1 MFCLF
6 VVCFVVCFLC
16 VFVVAFWHF
25 LGILNLFFLW
35 GRQYQSGQGCSWKA
49 VDPELRNGTSVRGAG
64 LVCSPQCRTSLPQ
77 ATHHRTLV
85 QYGARA
91 RSELSPGQEPAWSQW
106 RASQEVG
113 TWCERPYPGARGELA
128 KHWWAGE
135 RKVGRRSLH
144 WEGWAGEHGRVL
156 REKCYKSV
164 FWKVKKGS

>member
-35 GRQYQSGQGCSWKA
+35 GRQCQSGQGCSWKA

-91 RSELSPGQEPAWSQW
+91 RSELSPGQEPVESITRSWDMMWEALSRCMGGTGQTLVGWREESGTQVSALGGLGWGAWSS
-106 RASQEVG
+106 A
-113 TWCERPYPGARGELA
+113 
-128 KHWWAGE
+128 
-135 RKVGRRSLH
+135 
-144 WEGWAGEHGRVL
+144 
-156 REKCYKSV
+156 
-164 FWKVKKGS
+164 